1 MATLI
6 VNDAFINNAFI
17 INAIVINA
25 IDNSAPTFA
34 VISTPQLHRT

>member
-25 IDNSAPTFA
+25 IDNSAPTFE
-34 VISTPQLHRT
+34 VISKQQLHRT

>member
-17 INAIVINA
+17 INAI
-25 IDNSAPTFA
+25 DNSAPTFE
-34 VISTPQLHRT
+34 VISKQQLHRT

>member
-1 MATLI
+1 VTTLI
-6 VNDAFINNAFI
+6 VNDAFMNNAFI
-17 INAIVINA
+17 INA